1 MASEPRDPA
10 AQLSGGP
17 KFGFLRAIEPTGTTR
32 VETLS
37 DGVFAVA
44 MTLLIL
50 DVKLPPLSHSIS
62 AAQYSALVFA
72 LWPKL
77 VIFVCSFVVLTQV
90 WIIHHYL
97 FHLLKTCDQVLL
109 FWNFLVLMFVTCLPL
124 ATSLAGEYPYFSLS
138 AAIYA
143 GNLLAMHLAYRGLW
157 HHASRRDSLMKDN
170 VEPAIMKSV
179 RQRFDVYSV
188 LVTVAFVVSYFTSI
202 ASIGLIVAYEFSM
215 FFGQPLFKGRA
226 V

>member
-1 MASEPRDPA
+1 MASEPSEPA
-10 AQLSGGP
+10 AQLPGAP
-17 KFGFLRAIEPTGTTR
+17 KLGFLRAIEPTGTTR

-50 DVKLPPLSHSIS
+50 DVKLPPVSQSIS

-77 VIFVCSFVVLTQV
+77 VIFVCSFVVLSQV
-90 WIIHHYL
+90 WIIHRYL
-97 FHLLKTCDQVLL
+97 FHLLKACDQLLL
-109 FWNFLVLMFVTCLPL
+109 FWNFLVLIFVSCLPL
-124 ATSLAGEYPYFSLS
+124 ATSLAGEYPHFSLS

-157 HHASRRDSLMKDN
+157 YHASRQDYLMKGD
-170 VEPAIMKSV
+170 VDPAIPKSV
-179 RQRFDVYSV
+179 RQRFDFYFL
-188 LVTVAFVVSYFTSI
+188 LVTGALVVSYFSSI
-202 ASIGLIVAYEFSM
+202 VSIGLIVAYEFLM

>member
-1 MASEPRDPA
+1 MASERGEPA
-10 AQLSGGP
+10 PPLPGP
-17 KFGFLRAIEPTGTTR
+17 PKVDFLRAIDPTEGTR
-32 VETLS
+32 VEALS

-50 DVKLPPLSHSIS
+50 DVKLPRLPQGIS
-62 AAQYSALVFA
+62 AAQYSALVLA

-77 VIFVCSFVVLTQV
+77 VIFLCSFIVLSQV
-90 WIIHHYL
+90 WIIHRYL
-97 FHLLKTCDQVLL
+97 FHLLKTCDQVLV
-109 FWNFLVLMFVTCLPL
+109 FWNFLVLILVSCLPL

-138 AAIYA
+138 AAVYT

-157 HHASRRDSLMKDN
+157 HHASRNDNLMKGHLD
-170 VEPAIMKSV
+170 PAVVKSV
-179 RQRFDVYSV
+179 RQRFNFYFL
-188 LVTVAFVVSYFTSI
+188 LVTAALVISYFSSI
-202 ASIGLIVAYEFSM
+202 VSIGLIVAFEFSM